1 MRLVCPNCDAQYEV
15 DAAAIPEAGRDVQ
28 CSNCGHTW
36 FQMPPD
42 MEAEQEADRAIYG
55 AVPDQDASVQ
65 APAPSPSRGA
75 LQRPRPSLAP
85 ENTAQPAVPPPIT
98 APAPPSAPPVPRR
111 ALDESLLTVLREE
124 AERETAVR
132 RAEIPRPLESQSD
145 LGLEET
151 SVASASSRAVR
162 ERLSRLRGQDPEPEV
177 TERPTARRDLLP
189 DIEEINSTLRASTE
203 NRSGPTGAIAGPT
216 TQQGQHEARGGFRSG
231 FTLILL
237 VSVLALFAYVAAP
250 RISEYIPGL
259 KAPLASYVSQV
270 DHARLWVDG
279 IMQQATRGLQLL
291 TGKTPG

>member
-15 DAAAIPEAGRDVQ
+15 DSAAIPEAGRDVQ

-42 MEAEQEADRAIYG
+42 IEAEQEADRAIYG
-55 AVPDQDASVQ
+55 AVPDLGTAGQ
-65 APAPSPSRGA
+65 APAPARVAP
-75 LQRPRPSLAP
+75 QRPRPSLAP
-85 ENTAQPAVPPPIT
+85 TMPAEPAVEPPV
-98 APAPPSAPPVPRR
+98 SAPPAPRR
-111 ALDESLLTVLREE
+111 SLDESLLTVLREE

-132 RAEIPRPLESQSD
+132 RAETPRPLETQAD

-151 SVASASSRAVR
+151 SVASATSRAVR

-203 NRSGPTGAIAGPT
+203 NRSGPGGIAARPET
-216 TQQGQHEARGGFRSG
+216 SQSPEAARSGFRSG
-231 FTLILL
+231 FSLMLL
-237 VSVLALFAYVAAP
+237 LSAIAVFAYVAAP

-259 KAPLASYVSQV
+259 KAPLAGYVTRV
-270 DHARLWVDG
+270 DQARLWVDG
-279 IMQQATRGLQLL
+279 IMQQATRGLVGL
-291 TGKTPG
+291 TGETPD